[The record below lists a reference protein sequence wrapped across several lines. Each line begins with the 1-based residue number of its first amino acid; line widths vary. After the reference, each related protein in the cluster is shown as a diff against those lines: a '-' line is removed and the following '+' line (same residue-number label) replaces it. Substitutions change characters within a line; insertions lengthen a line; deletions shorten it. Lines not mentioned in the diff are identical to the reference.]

1 MLKNNNYFSDNNG
14 YADRCTSSM
23 KAAASLIN
31 GRS

>member
-14 YADRCTSSM
+14 YADRFASPI
-23 KAAASLIN
+23 KAAACLIN